1 MTASVRR
8 AAALLVA
15 LAGLALLASRAV
27 ESVLPVGASI
37 SVAKKFWRAGTSTRL
52 LNGRLLRYDTKFGGA
67 LIARDLSWPLSADAV
82 LTLPWTMPDAAAEER
97 RRAAAFVLA
106 PRRVTLARGEAG
118 PEGFA
123 LSRVTP

>member
-1 MTASVRR
+1 MTTSFRR

-15 LAGLALLASRAV
+15 VVGLALLASRAV
-27 ESVLPVGASI
+27 ESVVPVGASI

-67 LIARDLSWPLSADAV
+67 LIASDLSWPLSVDAV
-82 LTLPWTMPDAAAEER
+82 LTLPWTAPDAAAEER